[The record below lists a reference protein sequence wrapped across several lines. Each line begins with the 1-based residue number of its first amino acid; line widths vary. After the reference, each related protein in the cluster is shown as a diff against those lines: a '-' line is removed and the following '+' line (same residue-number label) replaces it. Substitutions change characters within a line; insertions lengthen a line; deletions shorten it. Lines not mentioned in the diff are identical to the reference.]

1 MPSGLKVL
9 AGLAAAATVA
19 VAQQVGTNEEE
30 VQPIV
35 WTEECTAAGCS
46 YEKNTVTLD
55 ANWRWINKE
64 GKNCYTDESTWDE
77 TFCPDPEQC
86 ATNCAVEGAKYEES
100 YGIKGNQYQDGV
112 DLTFVTK
119 SKYSD
124 NFGSRIYVLDGDKYK
139 MFHLLNREFTMT
151 VDVSKLPCG
160 LNGAVYFVE
169 MDEKG
174 DENGGSNTAGAKYGV
189 GYCDGQ
195 CPHDIKF
202 MKGKANVVDWD
213 NEHTP
218 PIGKMGACCAEMDIW
233 EANSMSTAYTPH
245 PCEKPGLTVCDGI
258 ECGDNA
264 KDQRYEG
271 ICDKD
276 GCDFNSY
283 RMGDKK
289 FYGPGSEYTVDTTK
303 PFTIVT
309 QFITDDGTDTGTLV
323 DIVRFYVQHGKVIEN
338 SKASILGP
346 KGGNSI
352 TDEWCSAQKRRF
364 GDPDDFTKKGGLK
377 TMGEALGRGMVL
389 VLSLWDDSDV
399 SMLWLDSKFP
409 VDKPASTPGV
419 ARGPCPGGEQSK
431 PAYVRENYPDAHV
444 EFYQIRVGTI
454 GSTFSG
460 SGSRR
465 LDSNFV

>member
-1 MPSGLKVL
+1 M
-9 AGLAAAATVA
+9 A
-19 VAQQVGTNEEE
+19 
-30 VQPIV
+30 
-35 WTEECTAAGCS
+35 
-46 YEKNTVTLD
+46 
-55 ANWRWINKE
+55 
-64 GKNCYTDESTWDE
+64 
-77 TFCPDPEQC
+77 
-86 ATNCAVEGAKYEES
+86 
-100 YGIKGNQYQDGV
+100 
-112 DLTFVTK
+112 
-119 SKYSD
+119 
-124 NFGSRIYVLDGDKYK
+124 
-139 MFHLLNREFTMT
+139 
-151 VDVSKLPCG
+151 
-160 LNGAVYFVE
+160 
-169 MDEKG
+169 
-174 DENGGSNTAGAKYGV
+174 
-189 GYCDGQ
+189 
-195 CPHDIKF
+195 
-202 MKGKANVVDWD
+202 
-213 NEHTP
+213 
-218 PIGKMGACCAEMDIW
+218 
-233 EANSMSTAYTPH
+233 TAYTPH

-283 RMGDKK
+283 RMGDKT
-289 FYGPGSEYTVDTTK
+289 FYGPGSEYKVDTTK

-323 DIVRFYVQHGKVIEN
+323 DIVRFYVQNGQVIEN
-338 SKASILGP
+338 SKASILGS

-364 GDPDDFTKKGGLK
+364 GDPDDFSKKGGLK

-409 VDKPASTPGV
+409 LDKPADTPGV

-431 PAYVRENYPDAHV
+431 PAYVREKYPDANV

-460 SGSRR
+460 SRR